1 MKKQWW
7 ILLTII
13 VLAILAIIQST
24 SVSTEELP
32 KTGYQAPNFSLQALD
47 GQTYSLQGLKGKPV
61 VINFWASWC
70 GPCKIEAPELVRLY
84 DKYRARIEIYAVN
97 VTASDS
103 IEGAK
108 AFAKDYGFQFPVL
121 IDEKGEVAQKYAI
134 RPIPT
139 TLFVNSEGIIIE
151 QVIGLV
157 DPQTMESKF
166 RRLLP

>member
-7 ILLTII
+7 ILSTII
-13 VLAILAIIQST
+13 VLAIIAIIQST
-24 SVSTEELP
+24 TASTEELP
-32 KTGYQAPNFSLQALD
+32 KTGYQAPNFSLKALD
-47 GQTYSLQGLKGKPV
+47 GQTYSLQSLNGKPV

-84 DKYRARIEIYAVN
+84 DKYKARIEIYAVN

-108 AFAKDYGFQFPVL
+108 AFAQDYVFQFPVL

>member
-7 ILLTII
+7 ILSTII
-13 VLAILAIIQST
+13 VLAIIAIIQST
-24 SVSTEELP
+24 SVRTEELP

-47 GQTYSLQGLKGKPV
+47 GQTYSLQSLNGKPV

-84 DKYRARIEIYAVN
+84 DKYKARIEIYAVN

-108 AFAKDYGFQFPVL
+108 AFAQDFGFQFPVL

>member
-1 MKKQWW
+1 M
-7 ILLTII
+7 
-13 VLAILAIIQST
+13 
-24 SVSTEELP
+24 
-32 KTGYQAPNFSLQALD
+32 
-47 GQTYSLQGLKGKPV
+47 
-61 VINFWASWC
+61 
-70 GPCKIEAPELVRLY
+70 VRLY
-84 DKYRARIEIYAVN
+84 DKYKARIEIYAVN

-108 AFAKDYGFQFPVL
+108 AFAQEYGFQFPVL